1 MDKKE
6 LRKEVRAKIRNM
18 DPVYRDKSD
27 SGIFANLTALPEFK
41 SADTIFAYFSVKGEA
56 DTMKAIEFA
65 LKEGKKVALPVITG
79 MGQMVFALT
88 QSEELVAGAF
98 YSIPEPDENSP
109 RIEPKEGDLLIVPAL
124 CFDEN
129 KYRLGQ
135 GAGFYDRYLEKYQ
148 DVLFT
153 AGLCRD
159 ELLMD
164 NVPREDHDKGVDC
177 VVTESRVI
185 R

>member
-6 LRKEVRAKIRNM
+6 LRKEIRAKIRNM
-18 DPVYRDKSD
+18 DPDYRDKSD
-27 SGIFANLTALPEFK
+27 KGIFDNLTQLPEFK
-41 SADTIFAYFSVKGEA
+41 NADTVFAYFSVKGEA
-56 DTMKAIEFA
+56 DTMKVIEYA
-65 LKEGKKVALPVITG
+65 LSQSKRVALPVITG

-88 QSEELVAGAF
+88 QSQLVAGAF
-98 YSIPEPDENSP
+98 YSIPEPDESSE
-109 RIEPKEGDLLIVPAL
+109 RIEPKAGDLLIVPAL

-148 DVLFT
+148 DTLFT

-164 NVPREDHDKGVDC
+164 AVPREAHDKGVDC